1 MKRVYRYLIPAA
13 AVLALVFSLGFFF
26 GRRSVPYEVS
36 VDAQRQAAIEPA
48 AQTQALSPQP
58 DEAEAAEAAPSQPD
72 APDTAD
78 TTQAA
83 LVDINTAAKE
93 ELMTL
98 PGVGEVLAERI
109 IEYRETYGRFVA
121 AEQLMD
127 VSGIGEQR
135 YADLEDRITVGE

>member
-48 AQTQALSPQP
+48 AQTQASSPQQ
-58 DEAEAAEAAPSQPD
+58 DEAEAAPSQPD